1 MGDVIGLTTSQ
12 TARNVLAE
20 AGVSEAYNTARFL
33 GHLQDRPGVLG
44 PMAIGRGS
52 LLIVDEASMMSIAD
66 IGAIL
71 HLAHE
76 SGSKVVVTG
85 DHEQLAAVEGG
96 GAMMLLARRL
106 GYVQLAEPQRFSDAW
121 ERDATLR
128 LRAGDVTVLAE
139 YEEHGRLRGGTPEEA
154 AEQAYRGWLAD
165 YLDGTDT
172 LLMARTEEQARE
184 LSRRARDDL
193 IRYGLVSAGPCIRL
207 AHGEQASPGDLV
219 MARRNAR
226 AIQAGEDDRELANRD
241 VLQIFRILTGPR
253 RHPDRGASAHRP
265 RPRHRPGPLVT
276 AVPGSG
282 PLPGPA
288 RCARLCDHSARRARP
303 DHWHRA
309 CPG

>member
-1 MGDVIGLTTSQ
+1 MGEVIGLTTSQ

-71 HLAHE
+71 RLAHE

-207 AHGEQASPGDLV
+207 AHGEVASPGDLV
-219 MARRNAR
+219 MSRRN
-226 AIQAGEDDRELANRD
+226 
-241 VLQIFRILTGPR
+241 FP
-253 RHPDRGASAHRP
+253 AS
-265 RPRHRPGPLVT
+265 
-276 AVPGSG
+276 
-282 PLPGPA
+282 
-288 RCARLCDHSARRARP
+288 RRAGRP
-303 DHWHRA
+303 VA
-309 CPG
+309 GQP